1 VTTLLPWV
9 AEYVSKKDIVHGGA
23 QIKVT
28 VAKMSGN
35 IGKSVTDILGV
46 VHYVKLR
53 RAGGN
58 LK

>member
-1 VTTLLPWV
+1 MTTLLPWV
-9 AEYVSKKDIVHGGA
+9 AEYVGIQDIVHGGG
-23 QIKVT
+23 QITVT